1 MTFQTATIIE
11 KNNERPT
18 LVSLLPTMVKLF
30 FPYIR
35 VSFQFIKILTKI
47 AYIYVS
53 FLNFKVLSTVFILI
67 ILTLLK
73 MRPVKRKGTIIKI
86 FLLIFFLCVKMEWVK
101 YK

>member
-18 LVSLLPTMVKLF
+18 LVSLLPTMVKLI

-53 FLNFKVLSTVFILI
+53 FLNLKVLSTVFFLI
-67 ILTLLK
+67 ILTLLE
-73 MRPVKRKGTIIKI
+73 MRPAKRKSTIIKI
-86 FLLIFFLCVKMEWVK
+86 FLLITFFMCKNGMGK
-101 YK
+101 I